1 MIIFIFAEGRASY
14 YMADSNITK
23 RALALAMKELMKTT
37 PFSKIS
43 VGDICEK
50 CEMNRKS
57 FYYHFKDKYDLI
69 NWIYSKEFIANM
81 QQRIYSSEW
90 DLIQDM
96 CTYFYDNRDFYKKAL
111 LIEGQN
117 SFYEYFRDVLKAIVK
132 EYLYNIF
139 MECKDSDFYV
149 TFFTDAFITS
159 IVRWLTD
166 KNCMPADEYV
176 ILLKSCVEDFAKM
189 IVKNLN

>member
-1 MIIFIFAEGRASY
+1 
-14 YMADSNITK
+14 
-23 RALALAMKELMKTT
+23 
-37 PFSKIS
+37 
-43 VGDICEK
+43 
-50 CEMNRKS
+50 
-57 FYYHFKDKYDLI
+57 
-69 NWIYSKEFIANM
+69 
-81 QQRIYSSEW
+81 
-90 DLIQDM
+90 
-96 CTYFYDNRDFYKKAL
+96 
-111 LIEGQN
+111 
-117 SFYEYFRDVLKAIVK
+117 
-132 EYLYNIF
+132 